1 MSDNSIRENILK
13 RDICLRCCAYYGINE
28 KSCHSMTPGCPVP
41 PETRI
46 AMELFN
52 WTKEVKEAKGARNAR
67 NNVSSHQAKR

>member
-1 MSDNSIRENILK
+1 
-13 RDICLRCCAYYGINE
+13 
-28 KSCHSMTPGCPVP
+28 MTPGCPVP

-52 WTKEVKEAKGARNAR
+52 GTKEVKEAKGARNAR